1 MDFKEEIVQFMTDK
15 VGGIT
20 IVAEGSAE
28 IVYADSYFRKKYGDA
43 VVGMDAEEIFVW
55 NDDCP
60 ALEIDGDAVEWEYID
75 TNTKKYFK
83 FNSGLFQ
90 KEGKNYKIHQIT
102 DITEYMGLNRDI
114 TKYMHRHGRS
124 AGCRPQNLPDGI
136 GRGARAP
143 PLPRALRA
151 RHAQGV

>member
-75 TNTKKYFK
+75 TNTKKI
-83 FNSGLFQ
+83 FQ
-90 KEGKNYKIHQIT
+90 IQFWTFSKRRKK
-102 DITEYMGLNRDI
+102 L
-114 TKYMHRHGRS
+114 
-124 AGCRPQNLPDGI
+124 
-136 GRGARAP
+136 
-143 PLPRALRA
+143 
-151 RHAQGV
+151 

>member
-75 TNTKKYFK
+75 TNTKNIS
-83 FNSGLFQ
+83 NSIPDFS
-90 KEGKNYKIHQIT
+90 KEGKIIRYT
-102 DITEYMGLNRDI
+102 R
-114 TKYMHRHGRS
+114 
-124 AGCRPQNLPDGI
+124 LPTSRNIWD
-136 GRGARAP
+136 
-143 PLPRALRA
+143 
-151 RHAQGV
+151 

>member
-60 ALEIDGDAVEWEYID
+60 ALEIDGHAVEWEYID

-90 KEGKNYKIHQIT
+90 KEGKNY
-102 DITEYMGLNRDI
+102 
-114 TKYMHRHGRS
+114 
-124 AGCRPQNLPDGI
+124 
-136 GRGARAP
+136 
-143 PLPRALRA
+143 
-151 RHAQGV
+151 